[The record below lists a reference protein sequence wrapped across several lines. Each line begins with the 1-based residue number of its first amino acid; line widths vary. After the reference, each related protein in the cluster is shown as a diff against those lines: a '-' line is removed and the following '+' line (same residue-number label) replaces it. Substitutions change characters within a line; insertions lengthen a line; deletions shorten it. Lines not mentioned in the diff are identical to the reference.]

1 MGSIFAFGLGAPY
14 FFRLRGYMITLLE
27 AVNSILRNLGTT
39 KVTNTEVS
47 NPDVQAAL
55 DAIQETR
62 RSVQARG
69 WWFNKQTNVTL
80 PVNLVGNIPV
90 PSTTIKVDTSRT
102 GLDVVQR
109 GMKLFNRET
118 NSDQF
123 TEALTDI
130 DIVILLPWEDLPFT
144 AQEYIRLLAMHQV
157 QSDLEGDEL
166 KLNKI
171 EQKISTANF
180 EFRREHVQNR
190 DLNAFRS
197 TRASIMLNRR
207 RGGSRPSGNILGG
220 TL

>member
-1 MGSIFAFGLGAPY
+1 
-14 FFRLRGYMITLLE
+14 MITLLE

-55 DAIQETR
+55 DAIQELV
-62 RSVQARG
+62 RSVQSRG

-80 PVNLVGNIPV
+80 PVNLVGNIPI
-90 PSTTIKVDTSRT
+90 PSTAIKVDTARA

-123 TEALTDI
+123 TESLTDI
-130 DIVILLPWEDLPFT
+130 DIVFLLEWDDLPYT

-157 QSDLEGDEL
+157 QSDLEGDEQ
-166 KLNKI
+166 KLAII
-171 EQKISTANF
+171 EGKISTANF

-197 TRASIMLNRR
+197 SRARIMLNRR
-207 RGGSRPSGNILGG
+207 RGASRPSGDVLGG